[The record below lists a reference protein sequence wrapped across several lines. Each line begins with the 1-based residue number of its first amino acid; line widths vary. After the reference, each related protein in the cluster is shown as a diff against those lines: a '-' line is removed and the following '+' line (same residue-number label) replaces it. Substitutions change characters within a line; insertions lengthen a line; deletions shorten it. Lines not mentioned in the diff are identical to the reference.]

1 MGGAPLTAT
10 AAQLS
15 TARARSRTQAR
26 ILAQGTENGLPILV
40 ESSGMVAS
48 WAGDQAV
55 WVMNAQTQQDIP
67 ETSGTITPSGNLPI
81 SNPAFAPL
89 SCIGSVSAVC
99 IAHPLGWEF
108 GTSSANGKPVG
119 KQTITVAFADGTISS
134 SHAYI
139 YDGWTIACNAGF
151 AYVGGVPVAQ
161 ATKATSDVYAD
172 CTNNNLV
179 FPMGAVLYSQP
190 VQDQFGLTQT
200 IMPTI
205 TAAIA
210 FVVSNVNY
218 PMPSTIGGQV
228 YGIATRD
235 GGFAKIYLTAGAGQ
249 GLLSSAS
256 GMSLHANVDGTY
268 PF

>member
-1 MGGAPLTAT
+1 
-10 AAQLS
+10 
-15 TARARSRTQAR
+15 
-26 ILAQGTENGLPILV
+26 
-40 ESSGMVAS
+40 
-48 WAGDQAV
+48 V
-55 WVMNAQTQQDIP
+55 WWWRF
-67 ETSGTITPSGNLPI
+67 SK
-81 SNPAFAPL
+81 SNPAPRYNASTHIIANRESLGCADRYTEPNTH
-89 SCIGSVSAVC
+89 SDCYSDRYSSPTRATCHGRGTA
-99 IAHPLGWEF
+99 AHPLGWEF